1 MIKME
6 SDNGYNKTKIGIF
19 GLGTVGSGV
28 VRYLQD
34 FYNPEK
40 TGLEIEVEKICV
52 KNLDKKRDIEVDPK
66 ILTSNPDD
74 IIENP
79 DIDTVV
85 ELIGGI
91 EPAGVYILKALEK
104 GKNVVTANKALLS
117 LPYEEKGINCS
128 GKEFEVY
135 EKQGKWPRGMGGSLL
150 FIAALG
156 NKKHIGFE
164 ASVCGEI
171 PIINAVSNM
180 PSKTDI
186 AKLEGI
192 INGTCNYILTKME
205 NGMNYEQALGEA
217 QMKGFAEQNP
227 GFDINGNDAA
237 QKLAILSTIIFGH
250 RVEVPD
256 ITCESIA
263 EITKDDVRYAKE
275 WGYKIKQISLAKKYV
290 DKDNEILELRVCPTL
305 VPKNNLLADIDNED
319 NAVSLYF
326 NDRSEPL
333 TLVGKGAGMMPT
345 ARSVVQDIVE
355 VNISSHRS
363 RYYLYNLFTDFSWK
377 NGDKGQFKSAS
388 YLRASVADELGV
400 LGKISTL
407 LGEYKLNINSVVQ
420 REEDKKNGTIPLTML
435 LNPTT
440 EENMNKVLEELKK
453 LECVKNVL
461 RMRIQN

>member
-1 MIKME
+1 MKTE
-6 SDNGYNKTKIGIF
+6 NYNGHNKTKIGIF

-52 KNLDKKRDIEVDPK
+52 KNPNKKRDIEIDPK
-66 ILTSNPDD
+66 LLTSNPDD
-74 IIENP
+74 ILENP
-79 DIDTVV
+79 NIDTIV

-91 EPAGVYILKALEK
+91 EPAGVYILRALER

-117 LPYEEKGINCS
+117 LPYEKRGVCS
-128 GKEFEVY
+128 HEEFESY
-135 EKQGKWPRGMGGSLL
+135 EKQGKWPLGVGGGLL
-150 FIAALG
+150 FISALTS
-156 NKKHIGFE
+156 KRHIGFE

-180 PSKTDI
+180 PSKADI

-205 NGMNYEQALGEA
+205 KGMNYGQALREA
-217 QMKGFAEQNP
+217 QKKGFAEQNP
-227 GFDINGNDAA
+227 EFDVNGNDAA

-250 RVEVPD
+250 RIEVPD

-263 EITKDDVRYAKE
+263 EVTEEDAKYAKE
-275 WGYKIKQISLAKKYV
+275 WGYKIKQISLAKRYEGG
-290 DKDNEILELRVCPTL
+290 DNEILELRVCPTL
-305 VPKNNLLADIDNED
+305 VPKNNLLAGIDNED
-319 NAVSLYF
+319 NAISLYF
-326 NDRSEPL
+326 SDRIEPL

-355 VNISSHRS
+355 VNISNHRS

-388 YLRASVADELGV
+388 YLRASVSDEPGV

-407 LGEYKLNINSVVQ
+407 LGEYKVNINSVVQ
-420 REEDKKNGTIPLTML
+420 REEDKRNGTIPLTML

-453 LECVKNVL
+453 IECVKDVL